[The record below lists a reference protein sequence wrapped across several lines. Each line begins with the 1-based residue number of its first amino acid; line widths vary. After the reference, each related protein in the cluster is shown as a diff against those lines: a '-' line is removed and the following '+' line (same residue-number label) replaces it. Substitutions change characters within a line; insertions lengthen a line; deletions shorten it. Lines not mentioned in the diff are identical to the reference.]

1 VLSAFDPGALMSQSY
16 ALPRGPRVRL
26 RLAGRGDAAAIAALL
41 VRCGVSPEQLEP
53 GRLVRFD
60 PRRRA
65 VICALALIDSR
76 ETLVGLGAIELDG
89 NPDTQAD
96 VLVVDERVTE
106 GLEDLLVA
114 ALTGRAG
121 ALARAPP
128 PASASG
134 RFRTRPRR
142 GCSRSSTQWP
152 RCSRS
157 GPS

>member
-1 VLSAFDPGALMSQSY
+1 MSRSY

-26 RLAGRGDAAAIAALL
+26 RLTGRGDAAAIAALL
-41 VRCGVSPEQLEP
+41 ERCGFGPEQRETGP
-53 GRLVRFD
+53 LVRFD

-114 ALTGRAG
+114 ALAGRAG
-121 ALARAPP
+121 ALARAR
-128 PASASG
+128 AA
-134 RFRTRPRR
+134 
-142 GCSRSSTQWP
+142 
-152 RCSRS
+152 
-157 GPS
+157 